1 MRRKFQEMKQV
12 KLLSMADC
20 NVLKLVS
27 SYKNAN
33 TFVVE
38 INEFDILM
46 VDLGNYPIDELLKWI
61 SENNKNLIGLFLTHE
76 HADHC
81 YGVDLL
87 KSKIEFTLYCS
98 EKCDINMRDPKQNFS
113 RYIEDFESF
122 GIQSEA
128 VVIKEGQTL
137 NFNGFEILIME
148 TPGHSPG
155 SICLFAKNIAFTGDS
170 ILNNVESPLSF
181 PHSSKT
187 EYQQSKINILKKLNS
202 ETKIY
207 PGHGEPFF
215 YKF

>member
-1 MRRKFQEMKQV
+1 MLRKFQETKQV
-12 KLLSMADC
+12 KLLFMADF

-33 TFVVE
+33 TFIVE
-38 INEFDILM
+38 INEFDILI
-46 VDLGNYPIDELLKWI
+46 VDLGNYPIDELLKWM
-61 SENNKNLIGLFLTHE
+61 SVNNKKLLGLFLTHE

-98 EKCDINMRDPKQNFS
+98 EKCEINMRDPKQNFS
-113 RYIEDFESF
+113 RYIEDFETFS
-122 GIQSEA
+122 ILSEA

-137 NFNGFEILIME
+137 NFNGFEILVME

-155 SICLFAKNIAFTGDS
+155 SICLFAENIAFTGDS

-181 PHSSKT
+181 PHSSKK
-187 EYQQSKINILKKLNS
+187 EYQHSKINILKKLNF

>member
-1 MRRKFQEMKQV
+1 MLRRFQETKQV

-38 INEFDILM
+38 INEFDILI
-46 VDLGNYPIDELLKWI
+46 VDLGNYPIDELLKFI
-61 SENNKNLIGLFLTHE
+61 SENNKNLVGLFLTHE

-137 NFNGFEILIME
+137 NFNGFELLIME

-155 SICLFAKNIAFTGDS
+155 SICLFAENIAFTGDS

-181 PHSSKT
+181 PHSSKK
-187 EYQQSKINILKKLNS
+187 EYQQSKINILKKLNF

>member
-1 MRRKFQEMKQV
+1 
-12 KLLSMADC
+12 MADFKI
-20 NVLKLVS
+20 LKLVS

-38 INEFDILM
+38 INEFDILI
-46 VDLGNYPIDELLKWI
+46 VDLGNYPTDELLKWI
-61 SENNKNLIGLFLTHE
+61 AFNNKKVVGLFLTHE

-113 RYIEDFESF
+113 RYIEDFETFS
-122 GIQSEA
+122 IQSEA
-128 VVIKEGQTL
+128 VVVKEGQTL

-155 SICLFAKNIAFTGDS
+155 SICLFAENIAFTGDS

>member
-1 MRRKFQEMKQV
+1 
-12 KLLSMADC
+12 MADC
-20 NVLKLVS
+20 NVLQFVS

-155 SICLFAKNIAFTGDS
+155 SICLFAENIAFTGDS

>member
-1 MRRKFQEMKQV
+1 MLRKFHETKQV
-12 KLLSMADC
+12 KLLSMADF
-20 NVLKLVS
+20 NVVKLVS

-38 INEFDILM
+38 INEFDIII

-61 SENNKNLIGLFLTHE
+61 SVNNKNLLGLFLTHE

-113 RYIEDFESF
+113 RYIEDFETFS
-122 GIQSEA
+122 IQSEA

-137 NFNGFEILIME
+137 NFNGFEILVME

-155 SICLFAKNIAFTGDS
+155 SICLFAENIAFTGDS
-170 ILNNVESPLSF
+170 ILNNIESPLSF
-181 PHSSKT
+181 PHSSKK
-187 EYQQSKINILKKLNS
+187 EYQHSKINILKKLNF

>member
-1 MRRKFQEMKQV
+1 
-12 KLLSMADC
+12 MADC

-38 INEFDILM
+38 INEFDILI
-46 VDLGNYPIDELLKWI
+46 VDLGNYPIDELLKFI
-61 SENNKNLIGLFLTHE
+61 SENNKNLVGLFLTHE

-137 NFNGFEILIME
+137 NFNGFELLIME

-155 SICLFAKNIAFTGDS
+155 SICLFAENIAFTGDS

-181 PHSSKT
+181 PHSSKK
-187 EYQQSKINILKKLNS
+187 EYQQSKINILKKLNF